1 MVNMAFDIGRPVH
14 PFGVRS
20 KWVKM
25 FKWKTRYTVLSVLS
39 VSWVVSFM
47 DRAVMSVTIPSI
59 AAEFALSPLQ
69 MGGVMSA
76 FFAAYSIS
84 QIPGGLLS
92 DKFGVRRV
100 ATAAMLWWSIFTG
113 ITGSAVGLTQMLIAR
128 FSFGLGEGV
137 FPACAF
143 KTVAVWFPKK
153 ERATANAI
161 KMACG
166 PLGAAIAPIFVVHI
180 VSLWG
185 WRAVFHSLFLPG
197 VIMAALF
204 WLLVPDRPSQARRIS
219 PEELAELEESSL
231 PAAAVGAKIDFWEVL
246 RSPNVVRC
254 FLALFFFDI
263 AYWGFTTWL
272 PTYLVKA
279 RGFSMVQMG
288 IAASLPNV
296 AGVFGAVLGG
306 WISDKYF
313 SSNRRVPI
321 IASQVMSA
329 LLLYLTFASK
339 SAEMMVVCQTLAGF
353 TLAVFFSTF
362 WAIPMT
368 TVSVKLMGVTS
379 GVINMAG
386 QIAATVSP
394 LLVGFLVGSAGGS
407 FAMTFAMLI
416 ACTIVSAAIILSI
429 RRRSEA

>member
-1 MVNMAFDIGRPVH
+1 M
-14 PFGVRS
+14 
-20 KWVKM
+20 KM

-39 VSWVVSFM
+39 LSWIVSFM
-47 DRAVMSVTIPSI
+47 DRAVMAVTIPSI
-59 AAEFALSPLQ
+59 ATEFALSPLQ

-84 QIPGGLLS
+84 QIPGGFLS

-100 ATAAMLWWSIFTG
+100 ATAAMLWWSVFTA
-113 ITGSAVGLTQMLIAR
+113 ITGSAANLTQMLIAR

-143 KTVAVWFPKK
+143 KTVAVWFPKS

-166 PLGAAIAPIFVVHI
+166 PLGAAIAPIFVVHV

-204 WLLVPDRPSQARRIS
+204 WLFVPDKPSQARRIS
-219 PEELAELEESSL
+219 PEELVELDEGSA
-231 PAAAVGAKIDFWEVL
+231 PASAVGEKIDVWEVMK
-246 RSPNVVRC
+246 SPNVLKC

-288 IAASLPNV
+288 FAASLPNV

-306 WISDKYF
+306 WISDRYF
-313 SSNRRVPI
+313 SKNRRFPI
-321 IASQVMSA
+321 VASQVMSA
-329 LLLYLTFASK
+329 LLLYLTFSSK
-339 SAEMMVVCQTLAGF
+339 STEMMVICQTLAGF
-353 TLAVFFSTF
+353 TLSVFFSTF
-362 WAIPMT
+362 WAIPMN
-368 TVSVKLMGVTS
+368 TVPVRLMGVTS
-379 GVINMAG
+379 GIINMAG

-407 FAMTFAMLI
+407 FALTFAMLI
-416 ACTIVSAAIILSI
+416 VCTIVSAAIILSI
-429 RRRSEA
+429 ARRVET